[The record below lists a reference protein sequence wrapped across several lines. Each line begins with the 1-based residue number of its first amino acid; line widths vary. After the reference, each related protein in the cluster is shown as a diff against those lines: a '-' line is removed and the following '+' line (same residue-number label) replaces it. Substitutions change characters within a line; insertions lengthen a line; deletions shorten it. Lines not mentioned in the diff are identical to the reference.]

1 MTQAGQIC
9 DCVTDESSTSGPPG
23 NERLTTTV
31 GLVLLV
37 LLVVETLTT
46 LSARSLLP
54 VHVFLG
60 LLLLPI
66 LALKLASVGW
76 RFVRYY
82 MRNEPYR
89 LEGPPRL
96 LLRLLA
102 PLLVASTLV
111 VFGSGIALAVVGHGG
126 SLFIVHVLSFGVWGL
141 LMIVHVL
148 AYLARTLRVG
158 TADWRRRADLVVAGA
173 GSRRAALSGALLA
186 GVILALATYPA
197 QQRWLSHRGE
207 HRRPADGLTHAQVV
221 GVARHD
227 VFSAK
232 SSNWAGYAASA
243 ADGSPAVSFSS
254 VSGAWRQPAT
264 MCTVGTPTFS
274 AFWVGLGGFSG
285 TSQALEQVGSQANCS
300 ASGRVTYSVWY
311 ELVPAAPVTIKLPIK
326 AGDGIAASVAVSTTS
341 VTIRITN
348 VTQKKKTFQRRL
360 IMASPTPDVSSA
372 EWVAEAPSAC
382 APAGHCTVLPLAN
395 FGGVTFVVG
404 KATGSGH
411 AGTISDPAWSATA
424 ITLGDPDSGSTN
436 ATPTPLSADGSS
448 FGVTWIDPQPAP

>member
-1 MTQAGQIC
+1 
-9 DCVTDESSTSGPPG
+9 VTHELRTSGPPG

-54 VHVFLG
+54 VHIFLG
-60 LLLLPI
+60 LLLLPP

-76 RFVRYY
+76 RFFRYY
-82 MRNEPYR
+82 RRNEPYR

-111 VFGSGIALAVVGHGG
+111 VFGSGIALAIVGHGG
-126 SLFIVHVLSFGVWGL
+126 ALFTVHVLSFGVWGL
-141 LMIVHVL
+141 LIIVHVL
-148 AYLARTLRVG
+148 AYFARTLRVG
-158 TADWRRRADLVVAGA
+158 TADWRRRADVVVAGA
-173 GSRRAALSGALLA
+173 RSRRAALSGAVLA

-197 QQRWLSHRGE
+197 QQRWLSHRRE
-207 HRRPADGLTHAQVV
+207 HQHAAGLAHAPAAVV
-221 GVARHD
+221 VRHD
-227 VFSAK
+227 VVSAT
-232 SSNWAGYAASA
+232 SSNWAGYAVSA
-243 ADGSPAVSFSS
+243 ANGSPAASFSS
-254 VSGAWRQPAT
+254 VSDAWRQPAAT
-264 MCTVGTPTFS
+264 CTVGTPTYS
-274 AFWVGLGGFSG
+274 AFWVGLGGFSA
-285 TSQALEQVGSQANCS
+285 TSEALEQVGTQANCS

-326 AGDGIAASVAVSTTS
+326 AGDGIAASVAVSKTG

-348 VTQKKKTFQRRL
+348 VTQKKKTFTKRL

-382 APAGHCTVLPLAN
+382 TPTARCTVLPLAN
-395 FGGVTFVVG
+395 FGGVTFVVT
-404 KATGSGH
+404 KATADGH

-424 ITLGDPDSGSTN
+424 ITLGDPGSGATD
-436 ATPTPLSADGSS
+436 ATPAPLSADGSS
-448 FGVTWIDPQPAP
+448 FGVTWSAPQPAP

>member
-1 MTQAGQIC
+1 
-9 DCVTDESSTSGPPG
+9 VTDEFGTSGPPG

-37 LLVVETLTT
+37 LLLVETLTT

-60 LLLLPI
+60 LLLLPVV
-66 LALKLASVGW
+66 ALKLASVGW
-76 RFVRYY
+76 RFFRYY
-82 MRNEPYR
+82 ARNEPYR

-111 VFGSGIALAVVGHGG
+111 VFGSGIALMVVGRGDA
-126 SLFIVHVLSFGVWGL
+126 LFAVHVLSFGVWGL

-158 TADWRRRADLVVAGA
+158 TADWRGRADIVVAGA
-173 GSRRAALSGALLA
+173 RSRRAALSGAVLA

-197 QQRWLSHRGE
+197 QQGWLSHRG
-207 HRRPADGLTHAQVV
+207 LVHASAAGVV
-221 GVARHD
+221 RHD
-227 VFSAK
+227 VVSAT

-243 ADGSPAVSFSS
+243 ADGSPAVSYSS
-254 VSGAWRQPAT
+254 VSGAWKQPAAT
-264 MCTVGTPTFS
+264 CTVGTPTYS
-274 AFWVGLGGFSG
+274 AFWVGLGGFST
-285 TSQALEQVGSQANCS
+285 TSQALEQVGTQANCS

-326 AGDGIAASVAVSTTS
+326 AGDGIAASVAVSKTS
-341 VTIRITN
+341 VTVRITN
-348 VTQKKKTFQRRL
+348 VTQKKKTFQKRL
-360 IMASPTPDVSSA
+360 TMASPTPDVSSA
-372 EWVAEAPSAC
+372 EWVAEAPSSC
-382 APAGHCTVLPLAN
+382 TPTGRCTVLPLAN
-395 FGGVTFVVG
+395 FGGLTFVVT
-404 KATGSGH
+404 KATADGH

-424 ITLGDPDSGSTN
+424 ITLGDTNSGTTD
-436 ATPTPLSADGSS
+436 ATPTPLSPDGSS
-448 FGVTWIDPQPAP
+448 FGVTWTQSQPSQ